1 MPIEAPV
8 AQLDR
13 VTGFEPVGWRFES
26 SRARAVPGTPS
37 EIART
42 GRACSPCCGYGSS
55 RPITEIVRHRSW
67 FGDRVGIRMVLPARR
82 FPGCPVDIAAAIGL
96 GFSEE
101 KTRWGRADGP
111 RRQPGGF
118 SPSCPRRLALSVGMG
133 GSVVVVERFS
143 IPNIAQT
150 LAERLACRRF
160 AALNRGHHG
169 NEWRTPAPDCVR
181 RKGSLGCL
189 IRP

>member
-1 MPIEAPV
+1 MQGRGPS
-8 AQLDR
+8 QR
-13 VTGFEPVGWRFES
+13 W
-26 SRARAVPGTPS
+26 PGP
-37 EIART
+37 AKCVCR
-42 GRACSPCCGYGSS
+42 GAAYGSC
-55 RPITEIVRHRSW
+55 RPITGTVRHLSW
-67 FGDRVGIRMVLPARR
+67 FGDWVGIGIGSPARR
-82 FPGCPVDIAAAIGL
+82 FPGCPVDFARANRL

-133 GSVVVVERFS
+133 GSVVVVERFG
-143 IPNIAQT
+143 IPKIART
-150 LAERLACRRF
+150 SAERPAGRRF

-169 NEWRTPAPDCVR
+169 NEWEMPAPGCAR
-181 RKGSLGCL
+181 RKGSGGCL